1 MGSILTSEAVIGQAK
16 KRFHDVH
23 WFAALT
29 NQKIPDYRCE
39 NQYETLPDS
48 ETRSAIEVEPVVSCY
63 QNSNASGPRVLSQVA
78 VFQNARVNFAI
89 PKNCSPTVLAVE
101 LGVDKE
107 IESLLAVATVDDLY
121 YWDPWTVRDAFAVIG
136 SLAYRGFPSCIVG
149 YIFHMGCTLEARKW
163 AFMSFPRMSATTD

>member
-1 MGSILTSEAVIGQAK
+1 M
-16 KRFHDVH
+16 
-23 WFAALT
+23 
-29 NQKIPDYRCE
+29 
-39 NQYETLPDS
+39 
-48 ETRSAIEVEPVVSCY
+48 
-63 QNSNASGPRVLSQVA
+63 LSQVA
-78 VFQNARVNFAI
+78 VFQDARVNFAI

-101 LGVDKE
+101 LGVEKE

-163 AFMSFPRMSATTD
+163 AFMSFPRLSATTD